1 MSGFGDDEK
10 LRAAREL
17 AQSFSKSK
25 PPKKKNVGGGNFSP
39 RPVIYV
45 PQHHQPMPKLRQPPV
60 TKPAFQNVSPS
71 VSSIPPPSMRNY
83 SATTSFSTGR
93 AGKSVIGTSGLDFL
107 KASGDKARGKDIQP
121 NHLVAGG
128 LTSFSCYAAP
138 TEPSLYRRRSNHYYQ
153 ANRED

>member
-25 PPKKKNVGGGNFSP
+25 PAKKKNVGGSNYGP

-45 PQHHQPMPKLRQPPV
+45 PQHQQLAPLIRHHPV
-60 TKPAFQNVSPS
+60 TRPAIQNLPPPN
-71 VSSIPPPSMRNY
+71 SSIPPPSQRNY
-83 SATTSFSTGR
+83 SATTTFSTGR

-107 KASGDKARGKDIQP
+107 KASGAKARGKHKQSDQLNSRWLNDFFQI
-121 NHLVAGG
+121 LR
-128 LTSFSCYAAP
+128 
-138 TEPSLYRRRSNHYYQ
+138 SL
-153 ANRED
+153 NRAQSLSPVK